1 MSTMD
6 YKEPKKRVTKNDK
19 KNKKQVF
26 SQKHVRNLLKQ
37 KEVSQAKKKRWRL
50 TTHRMLTIPKWTYL
64 ITLKIGSSRSL
75 ERRVRSSTG
84 LPTNLDSTT
93 YGMTRRRK
101 IIEIWGPLYT
111 HLNQQSAHV
120 IRCELDFF
128 LKPKLEENISK
139 NQDVQTPIE
148 AC

>member
-1 MSTMD
+1 MTRKTKNKYSLKSMFET
-6 YKEPKKRVTKNDK
+6 YLNKKRYLKLRETMAPYQPPNAHYSQMDVSDYTEDQIFSFIGKTGKKFYWLTHKLGLDYLWYDK
-19 KNKKQVF
+19 
-26 SQKHVRNLLKQ
+26 
-37 KEVSQAKKKRWRL
+37 E
-50 TTHRMLTIPKWTYL
+50 
-64 ITLKIGSSRSL
+64 
-75 ERRVRSSTG
+75 
-84 LPTNLDSTT
+84 
-93 YGMTRRRK
+93 RK

-128 LKPKLEENISK
+128 LKPKLEKNISK